1 MSKNNIKCKLVEE
14 ELKTFW
20 PQWHA
25 VRCLGGGA
33 FGDVFE
39 IYRDNF
45 GIREKAALKMIQT
58 SDVTE
63 TYAMFSPSGEAA
75 LHAQKEQAEI
85 PEVFRNE
92 IQIMEALKGAPNI
105 VAIEDFHLKRDESA
119 TILFVRMELLTS
131 FQWVMKERQRNQS
144 WFTIPEVLKVGRDIC
159 TALMYCETKGI
170 IHRDI
175 KPANLF
181 IDGFGDYKVGDF
193 GVSKRMDTV
202 HVAFTMT
209 GIGTISY
216 VAPEVYN
223 GRSYNN
229 TVDIYALGLILYQL
243 LNCGRIPFLPKTG
256 PFNARDIDI
265 ANNRRLQGEPL
276 PSLKGNMVGS
286 ETVDDSLDAMIRK
299 ACALRSED
307 RYQSAKEFYKK
318 LTEWGARQENI
329 SREDRSKAKQE
340 QDKQEQDNISR
351 EDIPQ
356 EKQHQEDKQSQKKQQ
371 EDILQSRNHL
381 QPEKHK
387 QGDALELDIEQN
399 RTTPFSF
406 VEDIQDEEKEPSQ
419 NSIHEPQDEMEPEEN
434 ASDDEQAHSPGPES
448 DEEESGHGQKK
459 IKPGIVIAI
468 IMSVAAVLIF
478 CIAIKILRD
487 PQQKNRMIFDSWE
500 KIIAAGENGSYAKKY
515 HIGDTKVLDL
525 GEEGEICMEL
535 VAMDADELADGSG
548 KAHMTW
554 IAKDLLNTEH
564 CINKDNKSYNY
575 EWEKSDMR
583 AWLQES
589 ILPLFPDDVRSN
601 IKEVTKYSFDRD
613 LKTIPST
620 DTIWIPSYR
629 EVFVGAYNE
638 EDNGPD
644 YASVFSNNE
653 SRVKYKT
660 GTSSTSG
667 WWLRS
672 AYGHSQYTMVSWEG
686 DIHYV
691 DSAAEYGVAIGF
703 CL

>member
-14 ELKTFW
+14 ELRTFW

-45 GIREKAALKMIQT
+45 GIREKAALKMIQI

-144 WFTIPEVLKVGRDIC
+144 WFTISEVLKVGRDIC

-356 EKQHQEDKQSQKKQQ
+356 EKQQ
-371 EDILQSRNHL
+371 EDILQQRNHL
-381 QPEKHK
+381 QTEKHK
-387 QGDALELDIEQN
+387 QGDSLELDIEQN

-406 VEDIQDEEKEPSQ
+406 VEDIQDEEKDPSQ
-419 NSIHEPQDEMEPEEN
+419 NSIHEPQDEMGPEEN
-434 ASDDEQAHSPGPES
+434 ASDDGQAHSPGSES
-448 DEEESGHGQKK
+448 DEEESGYGQKK

-478 CIAIKILRD
+478 CIAFKLLRD
-487 PQQKNRMIFDSWE
+487 SQQKNRMIFDSWE
-500 KIIAAGENGSYAKKY
+500 NIIAAGDNGSYAKKY

-535 VAMDADELADGSG
+535 VAMDVDELADGSG

-613 LKTIPST
+613 LNTIPST

-660 GTSSTSG
+660 GTSSTAG

-672 AYGHSQYTMVSWEG
+672 AYGYSQYTMVSWEG

-691 DSAAEYGVAIGF
+691 DSATEYGVAIGF

>member
-276 PSLKGNMVGS
+276 SSLKGNMVGS

-356 EKQHQEDKQSQKKQQ
+356 EKQHQEDKQSQKKTA
-371 EDILQSRNHL
+371 
-381 QPEKHK
+381 
-387 QGDALELDIEQN
+387 GGY
-399 RTTPFSF
+399 T
-406 VEDIQDEEKEPSQ
+406 
-419 NSIHEPQDEMEPEEN
+419 
-434 ASDDEQAHSPGPES
+434 
-448 DEEESGHGQKK
+448 
-459 IKPGIVIAI
+459 
-468 IMSVAAVLIF
+468 AV
-478 CIAIKILRD
+478 
-487 PQQKNRMIFDSWE
+487 
-500 KIIAAGENGSYAKKY
+500 
-515 HIGDTKVLDL
+515 
-525 GEEGEICMEL
+525 
-535 VAMDADELADGSG
+535 
-548 KAHMTW
+548 
-554 IAKDLLNTEH
+554 
-564 CINKDNKSYNY
+564 
-575 EWEKSDMR
+575 EKS
-583 AWLQES
+583 
-589 ILPLFPDDVRSN
+589 F
-601 IKEVTKYSFDRD
+601 
-613 LKTIPST
+613 
-620 DTIWIPSYR
+620 
-629 EVFVGAYNE
+629 
-638 EDNGPD
+638 
-644 YASVFSNNE
+644 
-653 SRVKYKT
+653 
-660 GTSSTSG
+660 
-667 WWLRS
+667 
-672 AYGHSQYTMVSWEG
+672 
-686 DIHYV
+686 
-691 DSAAEYGVAIGF
+691 AA
-703 CL
+703 

>member
-14 ELKTFW
+14 ELRTFW

-45 GIREKAALKMIQT
+45 GIREKAALKMIQI

-75 LHAQKEQAEI
+75 LNAQKEQAEI

-144 WFTIPEVLKVGRDIC
+144 WFTISEVLKVGRDIC

-356 EKQHQEDKQSQKKQQ
+356 EKQQ
-371 EDILQSRNHL
+371 EDILQQRNHL
-381 QPEKHK
+381 QTEKHK
-387 QGDALELDIEQN
+387 QGDSLELDIEQN

-406 VEDIQDEEKEPSQ
+406 VEDIQDEEKDPSQ

-434 ASDDEQAHSPGPES
+434 ASDDGQAHSPGPES
-448 DEEESGHGQKK
+448 DEEESGYRQKK
-459 IKPGIVIAI
+459 IKPG
-468 IMSVAAVLIF
+468 M
-478 CIAIKILRD
+478 RD
-487 PQQKNRMIFDSWE
+487 SQQKNRMIFDSWE
-500 KIIAAGENGSYAKKY
+500 KIIAAGDNGSYAKKY

-535 VAMDADELADGSG
+535 VAMDVDELADGSG

-613 LKTIPST
+613 LNTIPST

-660 GTSSTSG
+660 GTSSTAG

-672 AYGHSQYTMVSWEG
+672 AYGYSQYTMVSWEG

-691 DSAAEYGVAIGF
+691 DSATEYGVAIGF
-703 CL
+703 CF